1 MSIKRS
7 RKRKK
12 DPFAERESK
21 RYADPIASREFI
33 SELLADAQSP
43 LSFESIADGLNL
55 RKDAALEA
63 LNRRLRA
70 MCRDGQLIQT
80 RRGDFGLATKM
91 DLIRGRVIGH
101 RDGFGFLVADSGG
114 DDVYLGSRTMRSLM
128 HGDRAVVRIAG
139 EDRRGRRA
147 GSLVEVLERNTEQ
160 VVGRFFTESGMAF
173 VVPEDRRIH
182 HDVLIPQ
189 DSTGGAE
196 HGDIVIAVLTAQPE
210 KRNPPVGRVATV
222 LGRHMAPGMEID
234 IAAHAHNLP
243 LEFPDAVATEIA
255 PLGTEVTEQAK
266 RGRKDYRH
274 LPLVT
279 IDGED
284 ARDFDD
290 AVYCEAG
297 KKGYRLVVAIA
308 DVAAY
313 VSPGTALDEEAE
325 KRGTSVYFPE
335 RVIPMLPEVLSNG
348 LCSINPQTDRLCMVC
363 EMTISESGKIIRSAF
378 HEGLMRSAAR
388 LTYEQVA
395 AIVVER
401 EKGTRRS
408 VGELCPHLDNLYELF
423 KVLQSARGKRGA
435 LDFDT
440 QETRIV
446 FGSDRKIEAIEPV
459 FRNDAHRLIEECMV
473 AANVAAARF
482 LKRHRMPALYRVHNG
497 PSAEKLSDLRKFLG
511 ELGLTLHGRS
521 KPAAL
526 DYAAL
531 LDQIRARPD
540 AHLIQTVL
548 LRSLSQAQYH
558 PQNTGHFGLALAEY
572 AHFTSP
578 IRRYPD
584 LLVHRAIKHVLHS
597 RPQSEYIY
605 SHEDMLRLGEHTS
618 STERRADEATRDA
631 VDWLKCEY
639 MLDKVGQTF
648 AATVTAVT
656 PFGLFAEL
664 DEIFV
669 EGLVHVTALGNDYF
683 HFDPVHHQMVG
694 ERTGQRFRLADRI
707 EVTVVRV
714 DLDERK
720 IDFELSRKKGPK
732 TRRRRHRN

>member
-7 RKRKK
+7 RGRKK
-12 DPFAERESK
+12 DPFAARESK
-21 RYADPIASREFI
+21 RYSDPIASREFI
-33 SELLADAQSP
+33 SELLTDARSP
-43 LSFESIADGLNL
+43 LSFEAIADELGL

-70 MCRDGQLIQT
+70 MCRDGQLVQT
-80 RRGDFGLATKM
+80 RRGDFGLVAKM
-91 DLIRGRVIGH
+91 DLVRGRVIGH

-128 HGDRAVVRIAG
+128 HGDRVVVRITG

-182 HDVLIPQ
+182 HEVLIPQ
-189 DSTGGAE
+189 DAVGTAA
-196 HGDIVIAVLTAQPE
+196 HGDIVIAVLTAQPD
-210 KRNPPVGRVATV
+210 KRNPPVGRISTV
-222 LGRHMAPGMEID
+222 LGAHMAPGMEID
-234 IAAHAHNLP
+234 IAVHAHNLP
-243 LEFPDAVATEIA
+243 VDFPATVQREVE
-255 PLGTEVTEQAK
+255 PLGTEVAEKAK
-266 RGRKDYRH
+266 KGRKDYRH

-290 AVYCEAG
+290 AVYCEVGANS
-297 KKGYRLVVAIA
+297 YRLVVAIA

-313 VSPGTALDEEAE
+313 VNPGTALDEEAE
-325 KRGTSVYFPE
+325 RRGTSVYFPE

-348 LCSINPQTDRLCMVC
+348 LCSINPHADRLCMVC
-363 EMTISESGKIIRSAF
+363 EMTISRKGKITRSGF
-378 HEGLMRSAAR
+378 HEGVMRSAAR

-395 AIVVER
+395 AVVVER
-401 EKGTRRS
+401 KKNTRR
-408 VGELCPHLDNLYELF
+408 ELGDLCSHLDDLYGLF
-423 KVLQSARGKRGA
+423 KVLHAARGKRGA

-446 FGSDRKIEAIEPV
+446 FGPDRKIEAIEPV
-459 FRNDAHRLIEECMV
+459 YRNDAHRLIEECMV

-482 LKRHRMPALYRVHNG
+482 LKRHRMPALYRVHQG
-497 PSAEKLSDLRKFLG
+497 PSAEKLASLRQFLG
-511 ELGLTLHGRS
+511 ELGLTLQGRS
-521 KPAAL
+521 KPSAL
-526 DYAAL
+526 DYAAI

-540 AHLIQTVL
+540 VHLIQTVL

-558 PQNTGHFGLALAEY
+558 PENTGHFGLALAEY

-584 LLVHRAIKHVLHS
+584 LLVHRAIKHVLHGL
-597 RPQSEYIY
+597 PKSEFMY
-605 SHEDMLRLGEHTS
+605 SHEDVLRLGEHTS

-631 VDWLKCEY
+631 IDWLKCEY

-648 AATVTAVT
+648 AATVSAVT

-664 DEIFV
+664 DEIYV

-683 HFDPVHHQMVG
+683 HFDPVHHQMLG
-694 ERTGQRFRLADRI
+694 ERTGQRYRLADRI
-707 EVTVVRV
+707 KVTVVRV

-720 IDFELSRKKGPK
+720 IDFELSRKKNAKKG
-732 TRRRRHRN
+732 RRRNRD